1 MTCRTR
7 HILLMG
13 LTASTLTACAPVQTT
28 QPETPPLADI
38 FSATT
43 GTTTG
48 KTLPEVNWWQAFDD
62 ASLNQWVDRALTQ
75 NYSLKA
81 ADARMRQ
88 SLSLLK
94 SSRSDRYPTLEASV
108 GKERTWVGDDTTNTV
123 WAAGLSTQYEIDIW
137 GGIRAAASQ
146 SEFTLAASEAA
157 YRTLANTVAGQIT
170 TAWLGLRLET
180 ETLDLLKQQK
190 QRLDTALK
198 VIEGRQRRGQ
208 AVLTDVLQ
216 QQQLLESVQVD
227 LLAAKARRDIYRQEL
242 SLWSGEGTSPLT
254 DKDLDALEPFPVLKD
269 GQQQVALEA
278 LRARPDVQ
286 QAFYTLQAA
295 SAGVAVA
302 VANRY
307 PRFTLSASYQ
317 GEDPQLSQV
326 FDNWVAN
333 LAGSLVLPLLDGGAR
348 RAEVSR
354 QQAIEAEALAD
365 YTQTLLEA
373 AQEVQEALILE
384 SQYVA
389 TLERL
394 SVQLDLARRS
404 LKLAESYYSRGQFSF
419 LELVNAQQD
428 LLSLE
433 VQYLNT
439 RWSWIQARIQLY
451 KSVSHGQFGEQ
462 NL

>member
-1 MTCRTR
+1 MICRTR
-7 HILLMG
+7 EFLLTGFMAIP
-13 LTASTLTACAPVQTT
+13 LIACTPVQTSL
-28 QPETPPLADI
+28 PDTPPLPDTFDTNTDAP
-38 FSATT
+38 
-43 GTTTG
+43 
-48 KTLPEVNWWQAFDD
+48 LPMVNWWQAFGDD
-62 ASLNQWVDRALTQ
+62 ELNLWVERALAQ

-81 ADARMRQ
+81 ADARVRQ
-88 SLSLLK
+88 SLSLLT
-94 SSRSDRYPTLEASV
+94 SSRSERYPTVDASV

-123 WAAGLSTQYEIDIW
+123 WAAGLSTQYEVDIW
-137 GGIRAAASQ
+137 GGIRAAAAQ

-157 YRTLANTVAGQIT
+157 YRTLANTVAGQVT

-180 ETLDLLKQQK
+180 ETLDLLAQQK

-227 LLAAKARRDIYRQEL
+227 LLAAQARRDIYRQEL
-242 SLWSGEGTSPLT
+242 SLWSGEGLSPLS
-254 DKDLDALEPFPVLKD
+254 DADLNALSPVPALNE

-286 QAFYTLQAA
+286 QAFYSLQAA

-326 FDNWVAN
+326 LDNWVAN
-333 LAGSLVLPLLDGGAR
+333 LAGSLVLPVLDGGQR
-348 RAEVSR
+348 RAEVKR

-373 AQEVQEALILE
+373 AQEVQEALILDA
-384 SQYVA
+384 QHAA

-404 LKLAESYYSRGQFSF
+404 LTLAESYYSRGQFSF

-439 RWSWIQARIQLY
+439 RWNRLQARIQLY

-462 NL
+462 SL